1 VNIGPNLAKKR
12 KFIEERYNLLNTNM
26 KAIEVINKRLEV
38 RETSLPEVKDDEV
51 LIKVKAAG
59 LNRADIAQK
68 NGSYPPP
75 PGASEILGLE
85 CSGII
90 ESVGKNVTS
99 KKMGDEV
106 IALLAG
112 GGYAEYV
119 ACPEHHAIKKPMKLD
134 WIEGASIPEV
144 YATCWLNLFME
155 AGMKEGDKVVF
166 HAGASGIGT
175 AGVQLAK
182 AFGCDSFVSAGSK
195 EKIDFCLN
203 LGASAG
209 EIRSNDIFASIKNWS
224 PEGADVILDP
234 VGAEYF
240 EKNLQVL
247 GLEGRLVIIGLMGGA
262 QSNLNLGHLMIKR
275 QKIIGSTIRAR
286 SVIKKNDIMK
296 ELSDNVLPL
305 FDEGLLRPIV
315 HEALPFSQCE
325 KAHSIMEANENIGK
339 IILSLD

>member
-1 VNIGPNLAKKR
+1 
-12 KFIEERYNLLNTNM
+12 M
-26 KAIEVINKRLEV
+26 KAIEVINNRLEV

-68 NGSYPPP
+68 NGLYPPP

-247 GLEGRLVIIGLMGGA
+247 GVEGRLVIIGLMGGA
-262 QSNLNLGHLMIKR
+262 QSNLNLGHLIIKR
-275 QKIIGSTIRAR
+275 Q
-286 SVIKKNDIMK
+286 
-296 ELSDNVLPL
+296 
-305 FDEGLLRPIV
+305 
-315 HEALPFSQCE
+315 
-325 KAHSIMEANENIGK
+325 
-339 IILSLD
+339 